1 VDVFIQQTVGIPI
14 DTSSPP
20 LFADL
25 FLYSYEADFV
35 QGLLKENEKKLARSF
50 NVKGRYID
58 DVFSLNNYRFGDFV
72 DHIYPIEIEIN
83 KGNNKITELRKDT
96 TDNDRS
102 ASYLDLHLEFD
113 SEAYAIFQS
122 FWFLS

>member
-20 LFADL
+20 LLADL

-50 NVKGRYID
+50 YVKVRNID

>member
-1 VDVFIQQTVGIPI
+1 
-14 DTSSPP
+14 
-20 LFADL
+20 L

>member
-1 VDVFIQQTVGIPI
+1 MDVFIQQTVGIPI

-20 LFADL
+20 LLADL

-50 NVKGRYID
+50 NVKVRYID

>member
-1 VDVFIQQTVGIPI
+1 MDVFIQQTVGIPI

-20 LFADL
+20 LLADL

-50 NVKGRYID
+50 NVKVRYID

-102 ASYLDLHLEFD
+102 ASYLDLYREFD

>member
-1 VDVFIQQTVGIPI
+1 MDVFIQQTVGIPI

-20 LFADL
+20 LLADL

-35 QGLLKENEKKLARSF
+35 QGLLKENEKKPARSF
-50 NVKGRYID
+50 NVKVRYID

>member
-1 VDVFIQQTVGIPI
+1 MDVFIQQTVGIPI

-20 LFADL
+20 LLADL

-50 NVKGRYID
+50 NVKVRYID

-83 KGNNKITELRKDT
+83 KSNNKITELRKDT

>member
-1 VDVFIQQTVGIPI
+1 
-14 DTSSPP
+14 
-20 LFADL
+20 LFD
-25 FLYSYEADFV
+25 
-35 QGLLKENEKKLARSF
+35 
-50 NVKGRYID
+50 
-58 DVFSLNNYRFGDFV
+58 DFV

-113 SEAYAIFQS
+113 SEAYAIRKTFEVMTS
-122 FWFLS
+122 TKPIGTLG